1 VLYKKRVLLLSE
13 GFGSGHTQA
22 AHALAV
28 GLRRRSPHVH
38 TKVMELGGFFHPT
51 LAPLILSAYRRTII
65 HSPKLVGIM
74 YRAQYKKSLNRFT
87 QLALHRLFYMQTA
100 TMIEQLRPDAIVCTH
115 PIPNAIIARLKRLGM
130 QLPLYTVITDYDAH
144 GTWIADGV
152 TSYFVS
158 TDEVRIKLVQR
169 GIKADNIR
177 VTGIPVHPNFW
188 RDNDPAILNTRFGL
202 KPMPTVLVMGGGW
215 GIPAHKELLLRLA
228 SWCDHI
234 QLIVCTGN
242 NSDQMEALAKNPI
255 FDHPHIHL
263 FGFTNEIDKLMD
275 VSDLLITKPG
285 GMTCTEAMI
294 KGIPMLFCTP
304 LPGQEEKNCQ
314 YFTSRGYGREI
325 ISLTDI
331 DLACER
337 LKACVPRSSSIT
349 RNSLSGHPQPLT
361 DCSQVLMDLLSV

>member
-1 VLYKKRVLLLSE
+1 MYKKRVLLLSE

-22 AHALAV
+22 ALALAV

-38 TKVMELGGFFHPT
+38 TKVMELGCFFHPT
-51 LAPLILSAYRRTII
+51 LAPMILNAYRRTII

-74 YRAQYKKSLNRFT
+74 YRSQYKKSLNRFT

-100 TMIEQLRPDAIVCTH
+100 TMIEQHRPDAIVCTH

-130 QLPLYTVITDYDAH
+130 ELPLYTVITDYDAH

-152 TSYFVS
+152 SLYFVS
-158 TDEVRIKLVQR
+158 TDEVRSKLLHR
-169 GIKADNIR
+169 GVTTENIR

-188 RDNDPAILNTRFGL
+188 RANDPAALNLRFGL

-215 GIPAHKELLLRLA
+215 CILGHKEMLERLA
-228 SWCDHI
+228 SWREHI
-234 QLIVCTGN
+234 QLLLCMGS
-242 NSDQMEALAKNPI
+242 NSDQMEAQAKNPI

-294 KGIPMLFCTP
+294 KGY
-304 LPGQEEKNCQ
+304 Q
-314 YFTSRGYGREI
+314 
-325 ISLTDI
+325 
-331 DLACER
+331 
-337 LKACVPRSSSIT
+337 
-349 RNSLSGHPQPLT
+349 
-361 DCSQVLMDLLSV
+361 